1 MLFSSF
7 LSFFNLE
14 GIQLQHL
21 HPLYKYFD
29 KWFLCCRAY
38 PKQGHL
44 SSGKRLCTALPTL
57 NAESA
62 AGGEVEAGAAR
73 PAEFIWPSIYKLKR
87 KKGRQAE
94 KPYQTH
100 RVIAVSLAMKL
111 WPGGPGLRHPSW
123 VSGGEGQL
131 GGCFLPSCGIW
142 QEDLF

>member
-1 MLFSSF
+1 MPFSSF

-44 SSGKRLCTALPTL
+44 SFGKRLCTALPTL

-62 AGGEVEAGAAR
+62 ARGEVEAGAAR
-73 PAEFIWPSIYKLKR
+73 PAEFIRPSIYKLKR

-100 RVIAVSLAMKL
+100 RVIAVSLATKL
-111 WPGGPGLRHPSW
+111 
-123 VSGGEGQL
+123 
-131 GGCFLPSCGIW
+131 
-142 QEDLF
+142 